1 MYRDTLT
8 WMDSVAGHH
17 CTPLVQR
24 HDATTSRQTGAQ
36 LATMWACMWQPGIQT
51 NKSEGVP
58 LRFVQRTN
66 YAKRSRIQFA
76 PTQGPA
82 QPQDSSSGRQAGR
95 GGCGPAR
102 APPHSRHVCPRPP
115 FAPRSPR
122 LARGLLLPL
131 PRPRGPA
138 PVRHRRCQVHA
149 PRERDQACWLVC
161 LLPSAWTMHCKLGH
175 GTATTLNRAC
185 TLIRS

>member
-1 MYRDTLT
+1 M
-8 WMDSVAGHH
+8 
-17 CTPLVQR
+17 TPQL
-24 HDATTSRQTGAQ
+24 TSRQTGAQ

-51 NKSEGVP
+51 NKSESVP

-66 YAKRSRIQFA
+66 NATRSRIQFA
-76 PTQGPA
+76 PSPGPA
-82 QPQDSSSGRQAGR
+82 QPQDSSSGRPPLTSRVPSPSIRSPVAIAS
-95 GGCGPAR
+95 PAACSSRSR
-102 APPHSRHVCPRPP
+102 AP
-115 FAPRSPR
+115 A
-122 LARGLLLPL
+122 
-131 PRPRGPA
+131 PA